1 MLKLRFPTS
10 NHGCLSTIL
19 RGWNLKFLKIWKIP
33 KTEAKNNYHLKNLA
47 CFPRVLAGILLL
59 LAHKTAIPTGSDR
72 PKPGRPLTP
81 PGHLGV
87 HGSKFGGDMAGSGCC
102 HCNDH
107 HFDRL
112 FATLYGLRSVIFFC
126 SDKKKGGGEDY
137 SERWGFFVTVMR
149 VGRWWWWLLLLFLN
163 ALRFQLVICIYVGGV
178 FGMMFL
184 RQYLPGK
191 ERFFLQVMGR
201 LVVSVDLLMT
211 MRSAFVHHTCKKKS
225 LGGGLNYF
233 LFSPLLGEMIQFD

>member
-1 MLKLRFPTS
+1 MDASQQFWEGETWSFLKLEKSPK
-10 NHGCLSTIL
+10 L
-19 RGWNLKFLKIWKIP
+19 RL
-33 KTEAKNNYHLKNLA
+33 NYHLKKPCVFST
-47 CFPRVLAGILLL
+47 CFSRASCCYW
-59 LAHKTAIPTGSDR
+59 HTTAPPKHGDR

-112 FATLYGLRSVIFFC
+112 FATLYGLRSVIFFFPT
-126 SDKKKGGGEDY
+126 KKREGVRTIVKGEDL
-137 SERWGFFVTVMR
+137 SW
-149 VGRWWWWLLLLFLN
+149 RWWELADDDDDDDDFFSD

-211 MRSAFVHHTCKKKS
+211 MRSAFVHHTCKK
-225 LGGGLNYF
+225 NH
-233 LFSPLLGEMIQFD
+233 